1 VSAPPPSD
9 PLIGQIIDDR
19 YQILRVIGLGGMGVV
34 YEAEATRLG
43 RRCAVKVLLPEYT
56 RNENAV
62 ARFAREAQVAARVK
76 HPNVVEIF
84 DTGTTQDGLGYI
96 AMELLRG
103 ETLDSTLDRDGP
115 MPWPRAQRII
125 LQICRALA
133 AAHAEGI
140 VHRDMKLE
148 NCFLCSR
155 GGDAHFIKVLDFGIA
170 KLTTPEAGRLTV
182 TNSVIGTY
190 SYMAYEQICGEEV
203 DHRADVWATGVI
215 LYELLTGQLPF
226 NGNNPG
232 QIWRAI
238 TENDPAL
245 MRSLAPQAGI
255 PEALEPIVRQAMA
268 RSLTDRYPSIQA
280 FAVALASIPADG
292 SVRAV
297 TGKLAAGTA
306 TAATSGVAARMV
318 KGGQRSAQRTP
329 HRLAALGPEEVG
341 DTNETVLFAAPNPAT
356 PGPRPAAG
364 RAETMRTAAGVP
376 QGRARSAAKKPA
388 AMRQGSRWVVPLLVG
403 FGVPAITMV
412 AMILFRGTGAQVT
425 QTVPPLESS
434 LPDVPAA
441 LVPQPAPAPIPP
453 TLLPEPEP
461 APPTPIPEPAP
472 PTPASDSVPPAPQPP
487 PAAPTPAP
495 DSAPPTPQPPPAAP
509 APVLSFSERAARGLQ
524 KFSNSAGLRG
534 CFTDAVPSMIVTV
547 TIAADTGVGTVRVPK
562 LKVGSTVANCIEK
575 ELAKAVFRKG
585 VAGDT
590 DYVQKDITLP
600 RATKSGNPR

>member
-9 PLIGQIIDDR
+9 PLIGQVIDDR
-19 YQILRVIGLGGMGVV
+19 YRILRVIGLGGMGVV

-96 AMELLRG
+96 AMELLEG

-115 MPWPRAQRII
+115 LPWPRAQRII

-215 LYELLTGQLPF
+215 LYELLTGHLPF

-238 TENDPAL
+238 TENDPAP

-255 PEALEPIVRQAMA
+255 PEALEPIVRRAMA
-268 RSLTDRYPSIQA
+268 RSLADRYPSIQA
-280 FAVALASIPADG
+280 FARAIASVPADG
-292 SVRAV
+292 IIPSVTAKIV
-297 TGKLAAGTA
+297 AGTHHDA

-318 KGGQRSAQRTP
+318 KGGQRAAQRTP
-329 HRLAALGPEEVG
+329 PGLASLGSEDVG
-341 DTNETVLFAAPNPAT
+341 DTNETVLFAAPSSASHH
-356 PGPRPAAG
+356 PRRAAG
-364 RAETMRTAAGVP
+364 RAEAMRTAAGTP
-376 QGRARSAAKKPA
+376 QERARIAANKHAPA
-388 AMRQGSRWVVPLLVG
+388 RQGSRWIAPLLVG
-403 FGVPAITMV
+403 FGLPAVTLAAVM
-412 AMILFRGTGAQVT
+412 LFKGAGGHVT
-425 QTVPPLESS
+425 QTTPPLEP
-434 LPDVPAA
+434 LLLDVQAAAVPEAA
-441 LVPQPAPAPIPP
+441 LAPTPPTLDAAAPPSAPAPAP
-453 TLLPEPEP
+453 
-461 APPTPIPEPAP
+461 PIV
-472 PTPASDSVPPAPQPP
+472 ASDPVVPIPQPP

-495 DSAPPTPQPPPAAP
+495 DSVPPPPSAAP
-509 APVLSFSERAARGLQ
+509 APVLSFSERAARALQ
-524 KFSNSAGLRG
+524 KFSNSAALRG
-534 CFTDAVPSMIVTV
+534 CFTDAVPSMVV
-547 TIAADTGVGTVRVPK
+547 TITVAADTGVGTLTVPR

-575 ELAKAVFRKG
+575 EFAKTVFRKG
-585 VAGDT
+585 AAGDA

-600 RATKSGNPR
+600 RTPKSGTPR

>member
-268 RSLTDRYPSIQA
+268 RSLTNRYPSIQA

-329 HRLAALGPEEVG
+329 HRLAELGPEDVG
-341 DTNETVLFAAPNPAT
+341 DTNETVLFAAPNPA
-356 PGPRPAAG
+356 PPDPRPAAG
-364 RAETMRTAAGVP
+364 RAEAMRTAAGVP
-376 QGRARSAAKKPA
+376 QARARAAAKKPA
-388 AMRQGSRWVVPLLVG
+388 SQGSRWVAPLLVG
-403 FGVPAITMV
+403 FGLPAATLATVM
-412 AMILFRGTGAQVT
+412 LFRGTGAQVT
-425 QTVPPLESS
+425 ETVPPLEPS
-434 LPDVPAA
+434 LPDVQAA
-441 LVPQPAPAPIPP
+441 PVPEPTPAPIPP
-453 TLLPEPEP
+453 PTPEPAPPPTPEP
-461 APPTPIPEPAP
+461 APPTLTSDPVL
-472 PTPASDSVPPAPQPP
+472 PTPQPP

-495 DSAPPTPQPPPAAP
+495 DAAPPTPQPQPAAP
-509 APVLSFSERAARGLQ
+509 APVLSFSERSARGLQ

-534 CFTDAVPSMIVTV
+534 CFTDAVPSMVVTV
-547 TIAADTGVGTVRVPK
+547 TIAAETGVGTVSVPK

-575 ELAKAVFRKG
+575 ELAKAAFRKG

-590 DYVQKDITLP
+590 DYVQKDMTLP
-600 RATKSGNPR
+600 RITKSGTPR